1 VVAGHG
7 SPAGFGGV
15 RGPGTAAGVVAVR
28 RRHVLRVEG
37 LEVESPWLRWSRAAG
52 RWVSRW
58 RAELAVALVMWV
70 LYRLASAVVGTT
82 IARVLVLSAAV
93 GLVAWPASRR
103 WLGRTVVRW
112 WTRRRFLLAVRRLA
126 LVSDFDRSP
135 TVGRVRDVPA
145 GQLLDVRIPPGL
157 TAVDLEDRAEA
168 LAVCLEVRDVRV
180 HRDPDNA
187 ARSTVAVVRRDPLAA
202 MGALSWPLADVER
215 CSLWEPFPVGVDED
229 GQPVRVRLPER
240 NVIFGGEPGAGKSV
254 AQSLPVAAA
263 ALDPDVELYLF
274 DGNQVE
280 FAPWASCATRTVG
293 PDMAQAVAVLGEL
306 GIEMDARY
314 AVLLGEGRRKIAPG
328 DGMRLIVVA
337 VNELAFYTA
346 TGDRKQRTEF
356 ADRLRDLV
364 ARGRAAGIIVLAA
377 TQRPSSDVVP
387 TSLRD
392 LFGFRWALR
401 CSTPDASDT
410 ILGRGWATNGVTAT
424 DVPAEA
430 RGVGYLLAEGGQPV
444 RCKAYFLDDDTL
456 HTVAARGA
464 ALRGRRPGPHGLA
477 A

>member
-1 VVAGHG
+1 MRQHI
-7 SPAGFGGV
+7 
-15 RGPGTAAGVVAVR
+15 
-28 RRHVLRVEG
+28 LRVEG
-37 LEVESPWLRWSRAAG
+37 LAVESPYLRWSRACA
-52 RWVSRW
+52 RWFSRW
-58 RAELAVALVMWV
+58 RSELVTLFIAWL
-70 LYRLASAVVGTT
+70 LYA
-82 IARVLVLSAAV
+82 VLSAVAGVVASRSLTAV
-93 GLVAWPASRR
+93 GFVGLLAWPASRGY
-103 WLGRTVVRW
+103 LGRTLLRW
-112 WTRRRFLLAVRRLA
+112 WTRRRFLVAMRRLA

-145 GQLLDVRIPPGL
+145 GQVLRVRVPPGL
-157 TAVDLEDRAEA
+157 TAVDLEGRSEA

-180 HRDPDNA
+180 KRDPDNA
-187 ARSTVAVVRRDPLAA
+187 ARSLVTVVRRDPLAV
-202 MGALSWPLADVER
+202 MSSLPWPLAQAER
-215 CSLWEPFPVGVDED
+215 ISLWEPMPLAVDED
-229 GQPVRVRLPER
+229 GQPVAVRLPER

-263 ALDPDVELYLF
+263 ALDPDVDLYLF

-280 FAPWASCATRTVG
+280 FALWSACAARTVG
-293 PDMAQAVAVLGEL
+293 PDMDQAIDVLTKL
-306 GIEMDARY
+306 GVEMDARY
-314 AVLLGEGRRKIAPG
+314 GVLLGEGRRKIAPG

-346 TGDRKQRTEF
+346 TGDRKQRAEF

-401 CSTPDASDT
+401 CSTLDASDT
-410 ILGRGWATNGVTAT
+410 ILGRGWATNGVSAT

-444 RCKAYFLDDDTL
+444 RCKAYYLDDDTIRA
-456 HTVAARGA
+456 VAARGA
-464 ALRGRRPGPHGLA
+464 VIRGRRPEPHGLA